1 MRVRHHRRSG
11 GVIGAVAATPF
22 APAGWVFGPAA
33 GASLIASLI
42 AMPTATV
49 GAVIG
54 GAVGA
59 VNGYLA
65 PATPGAVVDR
75 ATGADDTTTV
85 DAPSAEEASVQE

>member
-11 GVIGAVAATPF
+11 SVIGAVAATPF

-33 GASLIASLI
+33 GASLI

-65 PATPGAVVDR
+65 PATPGAVMDR
-75 ATGADDTTTV
+75 ATGDDDTTTV
-85 DAPSAEEASVQE
+85 DAPGAEEASVQE